1 MFLATLIYEKKDFP
15 KIKDIIF
22 QCLKDQAESISIIS
36 VVSQTV

>member
-1 MFLATLIYEKKDFP
+1 MFLATLIYDKKDI
-15 KIKDIIF
+15 KNIKDIIS